1 MPWRYGKRV
10 GESALSIVVSVPRD
24 VEVVRRQ
31 MALLATAP
39 DFGRIEIVFVSR
51 SPMPSDNFYAFAESV
66 GKLYGVNTVAIA
78 IREDFGWARAHN
90 EAAGLA
96 TAHTL
101 LFLNSTVFPGDRD
114 WLGRT
119 LLVAE
124 GMRDGDVVGAC
135 LLNEDDSIRE
145 CGIDFTVIDRWQRL
159 WEAARRLVRPVR
171 CAGIAHAV
179 SAEAMLVRRSFF
191 LQLGGFEEDYIG
203 DCSYEAYDFCFRA
216 WVAEGAVMVDPRLTF
231 YDLQTPAQSGDALA
245 IGTMAINR
253 ALFNDRWGDVLDL
266 LADTG
271 EILPTA
277 VAPAIR
283 AGLPETA
290 NIGPLELP

>member
-1 MPWRYGKRV
+1 MGGRTAAGKT
-10 GESALSIVVSVPRD
+10 GA
-24 VEVVRRQ
+24 VRRYRACSQ
-31 MALLATAP
+31 RRGHAGPAL
-39 DFGRIEIVFVSR
+39 
-51 SPMPSDNFYAFAESV
+51 
-66 GKLYGVNTVAIA
+66 
-78 IREDFGWARAHN
+78 
-90 EAAGLA
+90 
-96 TAHTL
+96 
-101 LFLNSTVFPGDRD
+101 
-114 WLGRT
+114 
-119 LLVAE
+119 
-124 GMRDGDVVGAC
+124 
-135 LLNEDDSIRE
+135 
-145 CGIDFTVIDRWQRL
+145 
-159 WEAARRLVRPVR
+159 
-171 CAGIAHAV
+171 
-179 SAEAMLVRRSFF
+179 FF

-203 DCSYEAYDFCFRA
+203 DCFYEAYDFCFRA

-283 AGLPETA
+283 AGLPEAA